1 MGVYINSNMHT
12 PKYTMNL
19 TRSSGHTSVSPLRSN
34 TPKTGKY
41 FSAEEVNKMLK
52 GNFEPKLHF
61 LMQELEDRQQII
73 AKLNNKLNENDEKL
87 LQQSGIIESFARKQK
102 DQTQWQSYIVGTVN
116 QLINDKTR

>member
-1 MGVYINSNMHT
+1 
-12 PKYTMNL
+12 
-19 TRSSGHTSVSPLRSN
+19 
-34 TPKTGKY
+34 
-41 FSAEEVNKMLK
+41 MLK